1 MNTYKKPIASVII
14 LLLFTLVACT
24 TEEPETAILV
34 TLNAD
39 GRQQLYSNTEP
50 ITVGQFL
57 RSAEVDIELGPLDR
71 VNPPTVTQISDGMT
85 ITVVRV
91 REDEECEQVEIPYE
105 ITRRSFEGLPPGE
118 ESLQQAGQN
127 GVREICYRV
136 TYTDGNPGDRI
147 PIRDN
152 VIEEPREE
160 IIFVGIDDEVEPV
173 TISGTLAYI
182 NNQNVWI
189 MRGSSTTKTQVTFS
203 GDVDGRVFSLSEDG
217 RTLLFSRVLE
227 PDETSEEETSAFN
240 QLVLIDDIG
249 PNPAQPVP
257 LSIQNVLYA
266 AWRPG
271 YENTFAYSG
280 AEPSDFTGWDAYN
293 DLWIATVNPQNG
305 DIIDINQIIEE
316 NSGGLY
322 GWYGTDYAW
331 SPDGERIAYIRANGV
346 GLVDLN
352 NRQLTQPLL
361 LEYDLLNLGTEWSW
375 RTTASWSPDGNMIIS
390 TVHGPPLG
398 NEHPETSPVF
408 DIGVAAANNTF
419 TISTLVERVG
429 IWSTPQF
436 APQLSN
442 DNDTGYIA
450 YLQAREWADSITS
463 EYDLV
468 IADRD
473 GSNARVI
480 FPEPGQPGL
489 RDFAQDYV
497 WSPDGQQIAFIYQGN
512 LWKIDVQTGIAHQ
525 LTLDGGAES
534 PVWTR

>member
-1 MNTYKKPIASVII
+1 MI
-14 LLLFTLVACT
+14 LSTACVA
-24 TEEPETAILV
+24 EEPEPTILV
-34 TLNAD
+34 TLVAD
-39 GRQQLYSNTEP
+39 GRQQLYSNSEP

-57 RSAEVDIELGPLDR
+57 RSNEVDIELGPLDR

-91 REDEECEQVEIPYE
+91 REEEECQQVEIPYE
-105 ITRRSFEGLPPGE
+105 ITRRRFEGLPPGE
-118 ESLQQAGQN
+118 ESLQQAGRN
-127 GVREICYRV
+127 GIREVCYRV
-136 TYTDGNPGDRI
+136 TYTDDNPGDRI
-147 PIRDN
+147 QIRDN

-160 IIFVGIDDEVEPV
+160 IIFVGISDEVEPV
-173 TISGTLAYI
+173 PVDGTLAYI
-182 NNQNVWI
+182 NNQNVWV

-203 GDVDGRVFSLSEDG
+203 GDLDGRIFSLSEDG
-217 RTLLFSRVLE
+217 RTLLFSRVVNDT
-227 PDETSEEETSAFN
+227 DENDENTPSTFN
-240 QLVLIDDIG
+240 KLYVINDLG
-249 PNPAQPVP
+249 PNAAAPIE
-257 LSIQNVLYA
+257 LSIQNILYA
-266 AWRPG
+266 DWRPG
-271 YENTFAYSG
+271 YPNTFAYSG

-293 DLWIATVNPQNG
+293 DLWIATINPENG
-305 DIIDINQIIEE
+305 DIINLNQIVEE

-331 SPDGERIAYIRANGV
+331 SPDGERIAYIRADGI

-352 NRQLTQPLL
+352 NRQLNQSLL

-375 RTTASWSPDGNMIIS
+375 RTTVSWSPDSNLIVS

-408 DIGVAAANNTF
+408 DVGIASVEEQFKIQAM
-419 TISTLVERVG
+419 IERVG
-429 IWSTPQF
+429 IWATPQF
-436 APQLSN
+436 SPRAE
-442 DNDTGYIA
+442 DNTTDRPVGYLA
-450 YLQAREWADSITS
+450 YLQAREWEDSITS
-463 EYDLV
+463 EYDIV

-480 FPEPGQPGL
+480 FPESGQPGL
-489 RDFAQDYV
+489 RDFAQDFV
-497 WSPDGQQIAFIYQGN
+497 WSPDGQEIAFIYQGN

>member
-1 MNTYKKPIASVII
+1 
-14 LLLFTLVACT
+14 LLSLALVACT
-24 TEEPETAILV
+24 SEEPETSILV
-34 TLNAD
+34 TLVAD

-57 RSAEVDIELGPLDR
+57 RSPEVDIELGTLDR

-91 REDEECEQVEIPYE
+91 REEEECEQIEIPYE
-105 ITRRSFEGLPPGE
+105 ITRRRFEGLPPGE
-118 ESLQQAGQN
+118 ESLQQAGSN
-127 GVREICYRV
+127 GLREVCYRV
-136 TYTDGNPGDRI
+136 TYTDDTRSDRI
-147 PIRDN
+147 QIRDN

-160 IIFVGIDDEVEPV
+160 IIFIGISDEVEPV
-173 TISGTLAYI
+173 SISGTLAYI
-182 NNQNVWI
+182 NNQNIWV

-203 GDVDGRVFSLSEDG
+203 GDLDGRIFSLSSDG
-217 RTLLFSRVLE
+217 RKLLFSRAIE
-227 PDETSEEETSAFN
+227 SEDTDGISISAFN
-240 QLVLIDDIG
+240 QLYLINGLG
-249 PNPAQPVP
+249 PNSARPLP
-257 LSIQNVLYA
+257 LSIQNVLFA
-266 AWRPG
+266 EWRPG

-293 DLWIATVNPQNG
+293 DLWIATVNPENG
-305 DIIDINQIIEE
+305 DIIDIDQVIEE

-331 SPDGERIAYIRANGV
+331 SPDGERIAYVRANGV

-352 NRQLTQPLL
+352 DRQLADALL

-375 RTTASWSPDGNMIIS
+375 RTTVSWAPDSSLLVS

-408 DIGVAAANNTF
+408 DIGVAAIDGSFAV
-419 TISTLVERVG
+419 STLVERVG

-436 APQLSN
+436 SPEQQNTNEPFPDGHL
-442 DNDTGYIA
+442 A
-450 YLQAREWADSITS
+450 YLQAREWEDSITS
-463 EYDLV
+463 EYDLI

-480 FPEPGQPGL
+480 FPESGQPGL
-489 RDFAQDYV
+489 RDFAQDFV
-497 WSPDGQQIAFIYQGN
+497 WSPDGQEIAFIYQGN
-512 LWKIDVQTGIAHQ
+512 LWKINVETGIAHQ